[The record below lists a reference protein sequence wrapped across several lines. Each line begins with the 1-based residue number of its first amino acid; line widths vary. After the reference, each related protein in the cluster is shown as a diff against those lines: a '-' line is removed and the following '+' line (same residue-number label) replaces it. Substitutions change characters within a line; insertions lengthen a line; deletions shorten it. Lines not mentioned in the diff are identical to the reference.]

1 MRCSYKA
8 VSIGGLKSANLS
20 SLGGARNGALTNS
33 TPGTIVELSECNA
46 TRNSV
51 LSTLPGLLDNTRA
64 KVVFTGTGK
73 KIRISIRIKY
83 KNT

>member
-1 MRCSYKA
+1 M
-8 VSIGGLKSANLS
+8 SIGGLKSANLS

-64 KVVFTGTGK
+64 KVIFTGSGK
-73 KIRISIRIKY
+73 NLRISIRI
-83 KNT
+83 